1 MVVGLRYENVM
12 RSAAI
17 AAALLLLQGAS
28 AVAQIQPAPKPKA
41 GALTKAGAPTS
52 KTAEPTKP
60 SKNCAEYGAGFVA
73 VEGTASCVQVRG
85 YIRIQGSGR

>member
-41 GALTKAGAPTS
+41 GAPTS
-52 KTAEPTKP
+52 KTAEPAKP